1 MITSLRLRLWL
12 FVAGLSG
19 ACAVAS
25 EAFARHGLD
34 AQADAYAIQLV
45 NIASKYQGLYA
56 VLLILI
62 LLLGEHI
69 IGARF
74 ARGAILT
81 AGWAFTAGLVLFCGV
96 LEALA
101 LGAPPSLT
109 PIVPIGGTAFILGW
123 LALAV
128 AGLIGN
134 R

>member
-25 EAFARHGLD
+25 EAFVRHGLD
-34 AQADAYAIQLV
+34 AQADAHAVELIG
-45 NIASKYQGLYA
+45 IASRYQGLYA
-56 VLLILI
+56 ALLVLI
-62 LLLGEHI
+62 LLLGEHVV
-69 IGARF
+69 GARF

-81 AGWAFTAGLVLFCGV
+81 AGWAFTTGLVLFCGI

-109 PIVPIGGTAFILGW
+109 PIVPVGGTAFILGW

-128 AGLIGN
+128 AALIGN